1 MLNHAPL
8 VACLLGAA
16 LLCAT
21 PAAAQTVRGSV
32 RSIETALPIPGVQI
46 TLRDSLGVVIGSTTS
61 NDEGL
66 FVLRASVPRPFSVQA
81 RRLGL
86 QMADTELLRF
96 TPADTLELEF
106 RLAQVA
112 LEMGAVEVT
121 GMAAINEER
130 LQEAYRKGWQV
141 LSPELIAQHRDR
153 ARDIE
158 SLMRSAGAQQISW
171 PRGNRDCVRNT
182 RTNRCITF
190 VVDGQVLGT
199 EAMILPNDIYFVAVL
214 TPSES
219 RSMYGSRA
227 MDGAIAIFTR
237 NYGDRAS
244 PGGPPPPPRARRR
257 P

>member
-1 MLNHAPL
+1 VNQSAPL
-8 VACLLGAA
+8 LGLLAGAA

-21 PAAAQTVRGSV
+21 PAAAQTVRGTV
-32 RSIETALPIPGVQI
+32 RSIETSLPIPGVQI
-46 TLRDSLGVVIGSTTS
+46 LLRDSLGVVIGSTVST
-61 NDEGL
+61 DEG
-66 FVLRASVPRPFSVQA
+66 FFILRASVQRPFSVQA

-96 TPADTLELEF
+96 TAADTLELEF

-112 LEMGAVEVT
+112 LEVDAVEVT
-121 GMAAINEER
+121 GMAALNEER

-141 LSPELIAQHRDR
+141 LSPELIAMHRDR
-153 ARDIE
+153 ARDLE
-158 SLMRSAGAQQISW
+158 SLLRSVGTQSISW
-171 PRGNRDCVRNT
+171 PRNGRDCVRNT
-182 RTNRCITF
+182 RTNRCYAF
-190 VVDGQVLGT
+190 VVDGQVLGQ

-219 RSMYGSRA
+219 RSVYGSRA

-237 NYGDRAS
+237 NYGDR
-244 PGGPPPPPRARRR
+244 GMRPPPPPRPPRRR